1 MPTLAPRISK
11 FLPISLKKVETI
23 SILTEKIKSLSTD
36 KCCPR
41 FARYLLQNLGFIKII
56 VVTVEGFIILNPFQA
71 TWKRR
76 KNWFADVFRGFR
88 NGTFAWNGL
97 DLESRIYYCSYTL
110 YCITASAYLYFTVS
124 HMSESYFLGFN

>member
-71 TWKRR
+71 NGPFPYHLKTSEKL
-76 KNWFADVFRGFR
+76 WFADVFRGYR
-88 NGTFAWNGL
+88 NGTFA
-97 DLESRIYYCSYTL
+97 
-110 YCITASAYLYFTVS
+110 
-124 HMSESYFLGFN
+124 